1 MKKYYVSTLLTLI
14 CCIGLGVGARAEEK
28 PELIVTVPYEF
39 VAGGNTLPAG
49 KYTVSSVNEGRE
61 LIISSYETRSGVFV
75 APIEFDGQLVGNSKV
90 VFDQVGDLHFLS
102 KIETLGGV
110 YTLALPHSVNIVAG
124 AKQQQGM
131 SASGTH

>member
-1 MKKYYVSTLLTLI
+1 MKTYYASALLTLI
-14 CCIGLGVGARAEEK
+14 CFIGLGVGAQAEQK

-39 VAGGNTLPAG
+39 VAGGSTLPAG
-49 KYTVSSVNEGRE
+49 KYTVSRVNGGKE

-75 APIEFDGQLVGNSKV
+75 APIEFDGQLVGNAKV
-90 VFDQVGDLHFLS
+90 VFDQVGDMHFLS
-102 KIETLGGV
+102 EIETLDGA
-110 YTLALPHSVNIVAG
+110 YTLTVPRSVNMVAG